1 MAKKAAA
8 KVPSV
13 VTTPQ
18 HISYRNV
25 PPHLGGGRVSL
36 YDARKGLPGLVP
48 DVTDDNLG
56 RNHWVLVHYPSRHW
70 FAVNSKARGLA
81 VLQEIHSGELKTALG
96 DLLPKPAEKPP
107 VRGQARASKEPAKAP
122 STGAEKG
129 EESPP
134 PAGDGEDDETPKSP
148 PFHPTPVPIDAK
160 FDAAMQLVFPPARLT
175 AELERLLQAT
185 TPIYSKDGSYCG
197 DEPAYSVQL
206 QALKLSIE
214 YHQGRP
220 TEKEKPPEEKPRMSY
235 DELKKW
241 IMGNAAAQEYMQR
254 LLDEAKRLAVA
265 GKTSTPAP
273 VPGKSET

>member
-8 KVPSV
+8 KVPPV
-13 VTTPQ
+13 VSTPQ
-18 HISYRNV
+18 HVSYRNV
-25 PPHLGGGRVSL
+25 PASLGSGRVSL

-48 DVTDDNLG
+48 DVTDQDLG
-56 RNHWVLVHYPSRHW
+56 RCHWVLVHYPSRRWH
-70 FAVNSKARGLA
+70 AVNSKARALSL
-81 VLQEIHSGELKTALG
+81 LQEIHAGEVKG
-96 DLLPKPAEKPP
+96 EIGNLLPKPAQTAPE
-107 VRGQARASKEPAKAP
+107 RDHARASKGRVKAP
-122 STGAEKG
+122 VPAPAAPVETPA
-129 EESPP
+129 P
-134 PAGDGEDDETPKSP
+134 PAGSADDEEEGP
-148 PFHPTPVPIDAK
+148 PVFQPTQVPLDAK

-185 TPIYSKDGSYCG
+185 TPIYSKEGGYCG
-197 DEPAYSVQL
+197 EQPAYTVQL

-241 IMGNAAAQEYMQR
+241 IFGNAAAQEYMQR
-254 LLDEAKRLAVA
+254 LLDEARRQAAA

-273 VPGKSET
+273 VAGKPDT